1 MESREEFAARLRDY
15 RIEFGATQLDMAME
29 LGIDK
34 STYAHYETGRR
45 TPDIERLIKIAKFF
59 NLNDDL
65 LGVKSETTIL
75 PSHEK
80 KYYRFPIVV
89 SQKDRIDF
97 DISRVYP
104 LQQKKVFEIHNAL
117 VSDSRVGS
125 AFLFGSS
132 ITSACHSESDIDLA
146 IKIKPE
152 TDVET
157 AKDEVSEI
165 VQEICDWKA
174 DILWRDRLT
183 ETDRVLGEIL
193 KGVKIA

>member
-1 MESREEFAARLRDY
+1 MESREEFAARLRNY
-15 RIEFGATQLDMAME
+15 RIEFGATQLDMAIE

-65 LGVKSETTIL
+65 LGVKSGAVIS
-75 PSHEK
+75 PRNEK
-80 KYYRFPIVV
+80 KFYRFPVV
-89 SQKDRIDF
+89 VKSKEQIDF
-97 DISRVYP
+97 DIARVYP
-104 LQQKKVFEIHNAL
+104 LKQKEVYQIHEVL
-117 VSDSRVGS
+117 SGDKRVAS

-132 ITSACHSESDIDLA
+132 ITNKCHRESDIDIA

-152 TDVET
+152 RDIKT

-183 ETDRVLGEIL
+183 EADRVLGDIL

>member
-1 MESREEFAARLRDY
+1 MDSREEFAARLRNY

-65 LGVKSETTIL
+65 LGVKSWSAIS
-75 PSHEK
+75 PNREK
-80 KYYRFPIVV
+80 KYYRFPIVI
-89 SQKDRIDF
+89 KNDENMDF
-97 DISRVYP
+97 DIARVYP
-104 LQQKKVFEIHNAL
+104 LKQKEVYQIHKAL
-117 VSDSRVGS
+117 SGDDRVAS

-132 ITSACHSESDIDLA
+132 ITKACHSGSDTDLA

-152 TDVET
+152 IDVET
-157 AKDEVSEI
+157 AKYEVSEM
-165 VQEICDWKA
+165 VQEICNWNA

-183 ETDRVLGEIL
+183 DADRVLSDIL

>member
-1 MESREEFAARLRDY
+1 MESREEFAARLRGY
-15 RIEFGATQLDMAME
+15 RIELGATQFDMAME

-45 TPDIERLIKIAKFF
+45 TPDIERLIKIAKIF
-59 NLNDDL
+59 NLNDEL
-65 LGVKSETTIL
+65 LGVKPVATIS
-75 PSHEK
+75 PINEEK
-80 KYYRFPIVV
+80 FYRFPIVV
-89 SQKDRIDF
+89 KSKKQIDF
-97 DISRVYP
+97 DIARVYP
-104 LQQKKVFEIHNAL
+104 LKQKEVYQIHEAL
-117 VSDSRVGS
+117 SYDKRVLS

-132 ITSACHSESDIDLA
+132 ITSACHSGSDIDLA

-165 VQEICDWKA
+165 VQEICDWNA

-183 ETDRVLGEIL
+183 ENDRVLGDIL